1 MSRWAVACAVAVALL
16 ACGAAA
22 MTTKVE
28 AKTEWCFREDVGKD
42 IPLRF
47 NFKVTAGGKLDI
59 DASVYDGSGRKLH
72 SWHGVTEGHYEVHG
86 DAANTKF
93 RFCFSNKMAHFT
105 PKWVSFFTHKGVH
118 PNVANVEHLDPIEKT
133 IMELNEKISELR
145 DKHDELRVEEKE
157 HRATIED
164 ANERVWLWS
173 GVEGFSL
180 LFMGVLQ
187 IFFLKRF
194 LEVRS
199 SV

>member
-1 MSRWAVACAVAVALL
+1 MICALTAALL
-16 ACGAAA
+16 CVGASA
-22 MTTKVE
+22 MTTKVD
-28 AKTEWCFREDVGKD
+28 AKTEWCFREDVSKD

-47 NFKVTAGGKLDI
+47 LFQVTAGGKMDI

-72 SWHGVTEGHYEVHG
+72 SWHGVTEGHYEAHG
-86 DAANTKF
+86 DASNNKF
-93 RFCFSNKMAHFT
+93 RFCFSNKMSHFT

-118 PNVANVEHLDPIEKT
+118 PNVANVEHLDPIEQQ
-133 IMELNEKISELR
+133 ILEINRMVGDLR
-145 DKHDELRVEEKE
+145 DSHDQLRVEERE

-173 GVEGFSL
+173 GVEAFAL